1 MTGTKYQEF
10 YRTSAVVSP
19 VKEPIKSITT
29 EYLLIDLKKV
39 EEADGEEE
47 VDILELFNLKN
58 DETRSLRIK
67 REEGGK
73 GDLVRNAW
81 EKVNSSPNYSATVRV
96 LDITWSAE
104 DGAEFTEGMI
114 MDSHLWEN

>member
-1 MTGTKYQEF
+1 MTGKKHQES

-29 EYLLIDLKKV
+29 EYLLIDLKIAK
-39 EEADGEEE
+39 EADGGE
-47 VDILELFNLKN
+47 VDILELFNLKT

-67 REEGGK
+67 REEGSK
-73 GDLVRNAW
+73 EDLVRNAW
-81 EKVNSSPNYSATVRV
+81 EKVNNSPNYSATVRV

-104 DGAEFTEGMI
+104 DGAECTEGMI